1 MKKIEFRSFNGG
13 YLAFTEDSVIVS
25 DNALLE
31 ARVFPLGSIKSIS
44 SASAFKIVT
53 HSGETCVVPMRHMH
67 KKSKLKIKELT
78 AQKLGQLNTA
88 EKQEPYSIEFDDEKR
103 ARINK
108 MHVPRKS
115 NKKIMKFWAITAIIL
130 CSLIILTCLVIGFMK
145 SHASDTP
152 QNPNA
157 KLSWELLW

>member
-1 MKKIEFRSFNGG
+1 MKKIEFRSFHGD
-13 YLAFTEDSVIVS
+13 YIAFTEDSVIVANS
-25 DNALLE
+25 ALLE
-31 ARVFPLGSIKSIS
+31 ARVFPNGSIKSIS
-44 SASAFKIVT
+44 SAAKFKIVT

-78 AQKLGQLNTA
+78 TQKLTQLKISD
-88 EKQEPYSIEFDDEKR
+88 KQEPYNIEIDEEKR

-108 MHVPRKS
+108 MHIPHKS
-115 NKKIMKFWAITAIIL
+115 NKKLAKFWGITAIIL

-157 KLSWELLW
+157 KLSWEILW